1 MRPNGITDLEVKS
14 FIKKF
19 KDKRFAAKCDRSL
32 IIKGCEMLE
41 MDVKDVA
48 GIVIEGMKGH
58 AEELGLT
65 GTE

>member
-1 MRPNGITDLEVKS
+1 MT
-14 FIKKF
+14 
-19 KDKRFAAKCDRSL
+19 
-32 IIKGCEMLE
+32 LE

>member
-1 MRPNGITDLEVKS
+1 MCNDSALTNVAERTKRPGECWTVVTIHGLT
-14 FIKKF
+14 
-19 KDKRFAAKCDRSL
+19 AWQ
-32 IIKGCEMLE
+32 MTLE

>member
-1 MRPNGITDLEVKS
+1 MT
-14 FIKKF
+14 
-19 KDKRFAAKCDRSL
+19 
-32 IIKGCEMLE
+32 LE

-65 GTE
+65 GTEYRQTVKHFRQVRNCSLIN